1 MTINEKKMLVK
12 SVQLSNYEMDTL
24 HDAKKTLEML
34 FGRLMAKDNVNH
46 VAAMITDL
54 EQLLKELE
62 ENGNQII
69 EFNNMED

>member
-12 SVQLSNYEMDTL
+12 SLQLSNYEVDTL
-24 HDAKKTLEML
+24 RDAKKTLNMM
-34 FGRLMAKDNVNH
+34 FGRLKTKDNVNH
-46 VAAMITDL
+46 VAAMLTDL

-69 EFNNMED
+69 EFDNMED